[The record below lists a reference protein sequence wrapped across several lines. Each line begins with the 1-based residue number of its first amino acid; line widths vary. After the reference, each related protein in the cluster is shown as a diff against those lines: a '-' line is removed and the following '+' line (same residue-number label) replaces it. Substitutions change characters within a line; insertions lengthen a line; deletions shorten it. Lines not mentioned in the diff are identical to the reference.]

1 MVLPVD
7 DQRLPLPWRA
17 CVAKKEGRE
26 WGGESIEALSV
37 SRGAEELG
45 SPKQLYLD

>member
-17 CVAKKEGRE
+17 CVAKKRAENGV
-26 WGGESIEALSV
+26 ES
-37 SRGAEELG
+37 
-45 SPKQLYLD
+45 Q